1 MSRGVVLFHS
11 IHAVLQLEKELEA
24 REVDSEPVPT
34 PRHLSSDCGMA
45 LSFAASDVERVRSVI
60 SELGMEVQGIHDL
73 ED

>member
-11 IHAVLQLEKELEA
+11 IHAVLQLEKELGA
-24 REVDSEPVPT
+24 RGVNSEPIPT

-45 LSFAASDVERVRSVI
+45 LSFAALDAARVRSAI
-60 SELGMEVQGIHDL
+60 SEVGLEVQGIHDL